1 MGTNYIIA
9 SDTDVV
15 PSCGGLLQ
23 YMHPD
28 ITKKK
33 KKKKNN
39 RKRKEKKRK
48 EK

>member
-28 ITKKK
+28 ITK
-33 KKKKNN
+33 
-39 RKRKEKKRK
+39 RKEKEK
-48 EK
+48 E